1 MKLKLDKDQ
10 LKAHAKTYGRKSA
23 GFAVKAAA
31 LYAMLTIIG
40 LVGGGI
46 GAHYAADH
54 YALAAWL
61 DWVCTIG
68 GIALGGVAGF
78 FAAQFIILDM
88 IQEMVLDAGI
98 DAGKAGYQM
107 AKAKLAEKDGQTA
120 EKTPKN
126 TDKLT

>member
-1 MKLKLDKDQ
+1 MKLRLDKDQ
-10 LKAHAKTYGRKSA
+10 LKTQARTYGKKSL
-23 GFAVKAAA
+23 GFAVKAAV
-31 LYAMLTIIG
+31 LYAMLTVIG
-40 LVGGGI
+40 LIGGGI
-46 GAHYAADH
+46 GGHWAADH

-68 GIALGGVAGF
+68 GILLGGVAGF

-107 AKAKLAEKDGQTA
+107 AKTKLAERNAQTP
-120 EKTPKN
+120 EKTTEN

>member
-1 MKLKLDKDQ
+1 MKLKLDKDR
-10 LKAHAKTYGRKSA
+10 LKTHAKTYGKKSV
-23 GFAVKAAA
+23 GFAIKAAI
-31 LYAMLTIIG
+31 LYAILTVIG
-40 LVGGGI
+40 LIGGGI
-46 GAHYAADH
+46 GAHWAADH

-68 GIALGGVAGF
+68 GIALGGVIGF

-98 DAGKAGYQM
+98 DAGKAGYKM
-107 AKAKLAEKDGQTA
+107 AKTKLAGRNGQDA
-120 EKTPKN
+120 EKPAEN